1 MKLNSL
7 LTLFGVL
14 LLTSCISGGKPDNFD
29 YGKVENG
36 VYTNSFFNCELTLPE
51 NWVVQSNEQVNEM
64 MQIGEDLFVGD
75 DENMRRVIK
84 ASEINS
90 AVLVVAFEY
99 ELGSTVEYNPNIV
112 IMVENL
118 SNAPGVKSGKDYLF
132 HSQRLLSQSSMSY
145 NHIDDNFEEE
155 KIGGAIFYKM
165 GARISVGDIE
175 VHQTYY
181 STVLNGFSFSIIIS
195 YAFEEQ
201 REELLNSMSSLKFNG
216 HS

>member
-1 MKLNSL
+1 MRLNYL
-7 LTLFGVL
+7 IALTGFF

-29 YGKVENG
+29 YGQVENG
-36 VYTNSFFNCELTLPE
+36 IYTNSFFNCELALPE

-75 DENMRRVIK
+75 DENMRRAIK

-99 ELGSTVEYNPNIV
+99 ELGSAVEYNPNIV
-112 IMVENL
+112 ITVENL
-118 SNAPGVKSGKDYLF
+118 SNASGVKSGKDYLF
-132 HSQRLLSQSSMSY
+132 HSQKLLSQSNMSY
-145 NHIDDNFEEE
+145 NHIDDSFEEE

-165 GARISVGDIE
+165 GANISIADIE
-175 VHQTYY
+175 VYQTYY

-201 REELLNSMSSLKFNG
+201 REELLNSVSSLMFKVVN
-216 HS
+216 